1 MLQHLNSDTLIFLLS
16 NTEKM
21 KKNDNNKKRQ
31 RGKKEEINLKVDRMI
46 SMESFLLVK
55 FISRCFVWAA
65 EYSSITCL

>member
-1 MLQHLNSDTLIFLLS
+1 MLQPLEFGHMNFLLS

-46 SMESFLLVK
+46 SMESFL
-55 FISRCFVWAA
+55 
-65 EYSSITCL
+65 

>member
-1 MLQHLNSDTLIFLLS
+1 MLQPLEFGHMNFLLS

-31 RGKKEEINLKVDRMI
+31 RGKKEKINLKVDRMI
-46 SMESFLLVK
+46 LMESFLLAK